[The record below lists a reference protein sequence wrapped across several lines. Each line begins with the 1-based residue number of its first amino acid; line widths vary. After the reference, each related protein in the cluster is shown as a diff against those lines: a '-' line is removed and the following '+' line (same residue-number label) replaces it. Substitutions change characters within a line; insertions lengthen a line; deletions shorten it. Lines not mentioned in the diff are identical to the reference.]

1 MGVSSSPIRVL
12 HIDDEPSLTELTATF
27 LERADD
33 QFEVDTATSA
43 SEGLARLDEDTFD
56 CVVSDYDMPRQ
67 NGIELLERVRED
79 HPRLPFIL
87 FTGKGSEEVASEA
100 ISAGVSDYLQKRR
113 GTEQYQLLA
122 KRIRSHVER
131 TRAQRKAAEHES
143 HLRQAQEMADLG
155 SWHKDVRDDE
165 IWWSE
170 EIYGIFGIDREQS
183 DTDRSAKRPL
193 DHREFLTYVHPQDQG
208 FVDEKWRAAL
218 DGAAYDIEHRIVTDC
233 GETRWVRQRAEV
245 EYDDD
250 GEPLEALGIV
260 QDITE
265 RKAREQEIK
274 KAKTQ
279 LEAAIDTGAVGTWEW
294 DVDADELVV
303 DARFARL
310 FGVPPDAADDGLP
323 LEAYVSAVADAD
335 QERIE
340 RAAETA
346 LDACGEFQEEF
357 RVHDPDGERRW
368 VLASGRVKCDG
379 DGKARRFPGALVDI
393 TDRKADASREQ
404 QPPIN

>member
-12 HIDDEPSLTELTATF
+12 HIDDEPTLTELTATF
-27 LERADD
+27 LERVDD

-87 FTGKGSEEVASEA
+87 FTGKGSEEIASEA
-100 ISAGVSDYLQKRR
+100 ISAGVSDYLQKRI

-122 KRIRSHVER
+122 ARIRSHVER
-131 TRAQRKAAEHES
+131 TRAQRKVAEHES

-155 SWHKDVRDDE
+155 SWHKDVRADE
-165 IWWSE
+165 ICWSD
-170 EIYGIFGIDREQS
+170 EIYEIFGIGGEHS
-183 DTDRSAKRPL
+183 DTDRPADRPL
-193 DHREFLTYVHPQDQG
+193 DHQEFLTYVHPEDRA

-245 EYDDD
+245 EYDD

-265 RKAREQEIK
+265 RKEREQEIK

-279 LEAAIDTGAVGTWEW
+279 LEAAIDTGTVGTWEW

-310 FGVPPDAADDGLP
+310 FGVPPDAAGDGLP
-323 LEAYVSAVADAD
+323 LEAYLAAVADAD
-335 QERIE
+335 RDRIK
-340 RAAETA
+340 RAVDRA

-379 DGKARRFPGALVDI
+379 DGAARRFPGALVDI

-404 QPPIN
+404 QPPLT

>member
-12 HIDDEPSLTELTATF
+12 HIDDEPALSELTATF

-33 QFEVDTATSA
+33 QFEVETATSA
-43 SEGLARLDEDTFD
+43 SEGLARLEEDAFD
-56 CVVSDYDMPRQ
+56 CVVSDYEMPRQ
-67 NGIELLERVRED
+67 NGIEFLERVREE

-87 FTGKGSEEVASEA
+87 FTGKGSEEIASEA
-100 ISAGVSDYLQKRR
+100 ISAGVSDYLQKQM

-122 KRIRSHVER
+122 ARIRSHVER

-143 HLRQAQEMADLG
+143 HLRQAQDIADLG
-155 SWHKDVRDDE
+155 SWHKDICADE

-170 EIYGIFGIDREQS
+170 EIYEIFGIDSEQS
-183 DTDRSAKRPL
+183 DTDRSAERPL
-193 DHREFLTYVHPQDQG
+193 DHREFLTYVHPEDRP

-218 DGAAYDIEHRIVTDC
+218 DGSAYDIEHRIVTDS
-233 GETRWVRQRAEV
+233 GETRWVRQRADV
-245 EYDDD
+245 EFDDG

-265 RKAREQEIK
+265 RKQREQEIR

-279 LEAAIDTGAVGTWEW
+279 LEAAIDAGAVGTWEW

-310 FGVPPDAADDGLP
+310 FGVPPDAAADGLP
-323 LEAYVSAVADAD
+323 LDAYVSAVAEVD
-335 QERIE
+335 RGRVE

-379 DGKARRFPGALVDI
+379 DGNARRFPGALVDI
-393 TDRKADASREQ
+393 TDRKVDASRGK